1 MTIKKKLFLSYG
13 LLGSLTLAASV
24 SCVAILHSIGIATR
38 KIGVDCGEKMYQ
50 TALIDGSVSEADN
63 LRRGIAL
70 RLLDNKPDQAE
81 AFLHGYVK
89 ELNEIEGNLE
99 ILRKTGLNADERRLV
114 EQMEDSRQ
122 KLLSTVSQ
130 YTLIMH
136 SGDLHAL
143 MMYSL
148 HELNPH
154 LDAFKKS
161 AAEFTLAERQ
171 LMAETTAEVGRQQAG
186 AYWLMGSL
194 LGFSVLVGAM
204 LVVII
209 LKLDGQLRR
218 SVEALLSGSD
228 EVLNAAGQ
236 VSEASQTLATAASQ
250 QAAMIEETSA
260 NTQEIRASAAS
271 NEKSAGAAQQYMHE
285 VSHQRVG
292 VEQALAD
299 CVAAMDAI
307 GGSSKQIGKALELI
321 ESIAFQTNILALN
334 ASVEAARAG
343 VAGAGFSVVAD
354 EVRSLAQRC
363 AEASKSIS
371 ALVGK
376 SMEDSARGRACI
388 QRVVGSNDQ
397 TTEVFVKVKVLI
409 DQLGDNSKGQ
419 AGSVEQI
426 ASAMHSI
433 EQATQSNAATAE
445 ENSAASYELT
455 SQSQALR
462 AVANALEEMV
472 GVGR

>member
-13 LLGSLTLAASV
+13 LLGSLTLVAGAS
-24 SCVAILHSIGIATR
+24 CILMLHRIGLATK
-38 KIGVDCGEKMYQ
+38 KIGVDCGDKMYQ

-81 AFLHGYVK
+81 AMLRSYVK
-89 ELNEIEGNLE
+89 QLNDIDGNLGV
-99 ILRKTGLNADERRLV
+99 LRKIGLNAQEQSLVDQMNAPRL
-114 EQMEDSRQ
+114 Q
-122 KLLSTVSQ
+122 LLGSVAQ
-130 YTLIMH
+130 YTQIMRT
-136 SGDLHAL
+136 GDAHAL

-148 HELNPH
+148 HELNPR
-154 LDAFKKS
+154 LDAFKK
-161 AAEFTLAERQ
+161 AAADFTLVERQ
-171 LMAETTAEVGRQQAG
+171 LMADTNAEVQGQEAS
-186 AYWLMGSL
+186 AYWLMGTLLALSL
-194 LGFSVLVGAM
+194 VVGVM
-204 LVVII
+204 LVFII
-209 LKLDGQLRR
+209 LDLDRQLRR
-218 SVEALLSGSD
+218 SVEELLSGSS

-260 NTQEIRASAAS
+260 NTQEIRASATS
-271 NEKSAGAAQQYMHE
+271 NEKSADAAQRYMQE
-285 VSHQRVG
+285 VQEQRTQ
-292 VEQALAD
+292 VEQALTD
-299 CVAAMDAI
+299 CVTAMDAI

-376 SMEDSARGRACI
+376 SLDDSARGRSCI

-409 DQLGDNSKGQ
+409 DQLGSNSKGQ
-419 AGSVEQI
+419 AGSVDQI
-426 ASAMHSI
+426 ANAMHHI
-433 EQATQSNAATAE
+433 EQATQSNAAIAE

-455 SQSQALR
+455 SQSEALR
-462 AVANALEEMV
+462 SVATTLEEMV
-472 GVGR
+472 GASV

>member
-13 LLGSLTLAASV
+13 LLGSLTIAAGA
-24 SCVAILHSIGIATR
+24 SCMLILHSIGLATH
-38 KIGVDCGEKMYQ
+38 KIGVDCGDKMYQ

-70 RLLDNKPDQAE
+70 RLLDNKPQDAE
-81 AFLHGYVK
+81 NMLHGFLK
-89 ELNEIEGNLE
+89 QLDDIDRNLG
-99 ILRKTGLNADERRLV
+99 ILHKTGLNPAEQALV
-114 EQMEDSRQ
+114 DQMATARQ
-122 KLLSTVSQ
+122 TILATLPQ
-130 YTLIMH
+130 YTQIMR
-136 SGDLHAL
+136 SGDAHAL

-148 HELNPH
+148 HQMNPP
-154 LDAFKKS
+154 LESFKKAAS
-161 AAEFTLAERQ
+161 AFTLAERQ
-171 LMAETTAEVGRQQAG
+171 LMADTTADIERQQSS

-194 LGFSVLVGAM
+194 LAVSAIVG
-204 LVVII
+204 II
-209 LKLDGQLRR
+209 LVFIILNLDAQLRQ
-218 SVEALLSGSD
+218 SVEELLAGSG

-236 VSEASQTLATAASQ
+236 VSAASQTLATAASQ

-271 NEKSAGAAQQYMHE
+271 NQKSASAAQQFMSE
-285 VSHQRVG
+285 VSTQRSN
-292 VEQALAD
+292 VEHALAES
-299 CVAAMDAI
+299 VSAMDAI

-371 ALVGK
+371 ALVGQ
-376 SMEDSARGRACI
+376 SLDDSARGRASI

-397 TTEVFVKVKVLI
+397 TTGVFLKVKVLI
-409 DQLGDNSKGQ
+409 DQLGENSKGQ
-419 AGSVEQI
+419 SGSVDQI
-426 ASAMHSI
+426 ASAMNSI

-455 SQSQALR
+455 SQSEALR
-462 AVANALEEMV
+462 AVANTLERMV
-472 GVGR
+472 GTAH